1 MIFFHANQVLECFNN
16 LTPSCKI
23 LITNLT
29 LGSEER
35 GEKELAEAIYAMEEK
50 GSNFFQIYEFI
61 FTVIT
66 VVFKLKSTQK
76 MSPIL

>member
-1 MIFFHANQVLECFNN
+1 MILFLANQALECFNN

-35 GEKELAEAIYAMEEK
+35 GEKEPAKAIYDMEEK
-50 GSNFFQIYEFI
+50 GSNFLQIYEFI
-61 FTVIT
+61 IIIIT
-66 VVFKLKSTQK
+66 IVSKLQVLSEVT
-76 MSPIL
+76 